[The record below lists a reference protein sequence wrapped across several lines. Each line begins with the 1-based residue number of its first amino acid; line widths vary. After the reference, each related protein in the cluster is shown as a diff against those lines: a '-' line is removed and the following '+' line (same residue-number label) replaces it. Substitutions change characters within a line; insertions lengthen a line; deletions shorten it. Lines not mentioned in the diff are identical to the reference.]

1 MNLKPHQ
8 IAAHTA
14 IFDKLATGVDSM
26 LCALPTGT
34 GKTFLAV
41 AVSRSF
47 KRTLFICHREELVR
61 QTAETL
67 SRVYPDVPVG
77 FIRPG
82 QHDVNASFVI
92 GMVQTIHRR
101 LGKIDP
107 AVFDLVVIDEAHHST
122 AKTWRAV
129 AEHFKPRLRLGL
141 SATPERLD
149 GSNLSHLFSEIAFE
163 MSVADAVGSGYLIKP
178 IARQCLTSCSLA
190 GVRTVAGDL
199 NDSDLA
205 VAIDVPERN
214 QFIVDK
220 YLEHAPGRRAIAFA
234 VNIDH
239 SRNIA
244 EAFNAVG
251 VSADFIAGDSPDRA
265 EKLARF
271 ASGEIQVLSSCMV
284 LTEGFDDPGVACV
297 LLARPTK
304 SRPLFAQMIGRG
316 LRLADGK
323 SDCVVLDFTDNAGRH
338 SLASAWRFL
347 GYTKQPSGDE
357 PIIIGGEKRPR
368 ESKIAA
374 IDLERTIDLLQPP
387 ELPTFA
393 GNWQYEPATEKQLG
407 FLTRLGYDVLEN
419 DYSKGQAAS
428 IISTSPVNPW
438 HLKKLEALGYDVSQS
453 WNRGQYDAAINASK
467 ASALSAIEKMKRA
480 GFQIELLRHGVR
492 VTPLDRL
499 KAVQADWVK
508 RNQAGLRL
516 ALMS

>member
-1 MNLKPHQ
+1 
-8 IAAHTA
+8 
-14 IFDKLATGVDSM
+14 
-26 LCALPTGT
+26 
-34 GKTFLAV
+34 
-41 AVSRSF
+41 
-47 KRTLFICHREELVR
+47 
-61 QTAETL
+61 
-67 SRVYPDVPVG
+67 
-77 FIRPG
+77 
-82 QHDVNASFVI
+82 
-92 GMVQTIHRR
+92 
-101 LGKIDP
+101 
-107 AVFDLVVIDEAHHST
+107 
-122 AKTWRAV
+122 
-129 AEHFKPRLRLGL
+129 
-141 SATPERLD
+141 
-149 GSNLSHLFSEIAFE
+149 
-163 MSVADAVGSGYLIKP
+163 
-178 IARQCLTSCSLA
+178 
-190 GVRTVAGDL
+190 
-199 NDSDLA
+199 
-205 VAIDVPERN
+205 
-214 QFIVDK
+214 
-220 YLEHAPGRRAIAFA
+220 
-234 VNIDH
+234 
-239 SRNIA
+239 
-244 EAFNAVG
+244 
-251 VSADFIAGDSPDRA
+251 
-265 EKLARF
+265 
-271 ASGEIQVLSSCMV
+271 MV